1 MALFHRQPV
10 GPSLK
15 PRAHFFGDSFTAGQ
29 GDPEG
34 LGWVGRIA
42 ARMPK
47 IDFANHG
54 VPGAPSS
61 YVVQSWLETELDP
74 QRSELAIF
82 MFGTNDA
89 VLAIDEDETLMAMER
104 ALDRAEDL
112 GTPVFVLG
120 PPPVGDCGAAD
131 AALADLSSVMWQV
144 ATMRAVP
151 FLPPIEAL
159 GPGSTWHAEAQAGDG
174 SHPGAGGYAELTELL
189 RTGGL
194 TEWMLAM
201 TAR

>member
-1 MALFHRQPV
+1 M
-10 GPSLK
+10 K
-15 PRAHFFGDSFTAGQ
+15 PRVHFFGDSFTAGQ

-54 VPGAPSS
+54 VPGAPGS
-61 YVVQSWLETELDP
+61 YVVQSWLATELDP
-74 QRSELAIF
+74 ARAELAVF

-89 VLAIDEDETLMAMER
+89 VLGVDEDETLMEMER

-112 GTPVFVLG
+112 ATPVFVLG
-120 PPPVGDCGAAD
+120 PPPAGDGASVD
-131 AALADLSSVMWQV
+131 AALADLSSIMWQI

-151 FLPPIEAL
+151 FLPTFDAL
-159 GPGSTWHAEAQAGDG
+159 GPGSVWHAEAQAGDG
-174 SHPGAGGYAELTELL
+174 SHPGADGYAELTELL